1 MTTANAMVVKRKMF
15 VIGKLKSPR
24 CFKGVKHLPWR
35 YRIKKNAG
43 WIAYCSKKL
52 VREMDTKFT
61 KKKKLVA
68 AIDKG
73 KELPFFS
80 ILEAMKILDLA
91 GQKVKRFTIIY
102 CFAKAE
108 ISNEQQKSA

>member
-1 MTTANAMVVKRKMF
+1 MDSVLF
-15 VIGKLKSPR
+15 EEIGTR
-24 CFKGVKHLPWR
+24 NGHEI
-35 YRIKKNAG
+35 YKKE
-43 WIAYCSKKL
+43 I
-52 VREMDTKFT
+52 
-61 KKKKLVA
+61 KLVA